1 MGRNLKNLAKDTS
14 GTVFIYTAASLA
26 VLLGMAGLAVDLG
39 YWYWSQRDMQSA
51 ADSAAMSAALEMA
64 RGATGPEIEARARDS
79 ATLNGYQHGLAALV
93 TVNRPPA
100 SGVHAG
106 DANYIEAIVQQ
117 DQSGF
122 VSSMVHSGDMT
133 VAARAVA
140 TLAGAPSCVIALNPS
155 DDQVLSIEGKS
166 DVQLGCGAQS
176 NSTSATAVS
185 QQGKNSSLT
194 AESVSS
200 AGGYEGSNYT
210 PMPQTGMPTVE
221 DPFAYLDPPTV
232 GPCDE
237 PAGAP
242 YTIVSGMGSVTL
254 DPGVYCGGIDIN
266 GGDITFN
273 PGLYIVDEVG
283 LQIKGASTVD
293 GDGVTFYIPPTAT
306 GVLSATYDP
315 LFATLYIAGQAQVT
329 LTAPNNLADP
339 YDGILFY
346 QDPASPANLVWDL
359 AGGSDMILGGVLYA
373 PTNDIYFAGG
383 SSTSGNPWTAIIADE
398 VHFVGNSSLGS
409 GVFGAGN
416 RLPMAMTLPS
426 LAE

>member
-1 MGRNLKNLAKDTS
+1 MSRWKFNAFAKDSS
-14 GTVFIYTAASLA
+14 GSVFVYTAASLA

-64 RGATGPEIEARARDS
+64 RGATAAEMETRAKDS
-79 ATLNGYQHGLAALV
+79 ATLNGYQDGLAALV
-93 TVNRPPA
+93 TINNPPK

-106 DANYIEAIVQQ
+106 DNTYVEAIVQQ

-133 VAARAVA
+133 IAARAVA
-140 TLAGAPSCVIALNPS
+140 TLAGAPSCVIALNPT

-176 NSTSATAVS
+176 NSASATAVS

-194 AESVSS
+194 AESVNATGS
-200 AGGYEGSNYT
+200 YEGSNYS
-210 PMPQTGMPTVE
+210 PMPNTGMPAVE
-221 DPFAYLDPPTV
+221 DPFAYLSPPAI

-242 YTIVSGMGSVTL
+242 VNVVSGMGSVTL
-254 DPGVYCGGIDIN
+254 DPGVYCGGILIQ
-266 GGDITFN
+266 GGDVTFN
-273 PGLYIVDEVG
+273 PGLYIVDEIG
-283 LQIKGASTVD
+283 LSIQGTSIVD
-293 GDGVTFYIPPTAT
+293 GGDVTFYIPPTAT
-306 GVLSATYDP
+306 GELSATFDP
-315 LFATLYIAGQAQVT
+315 LFHTLYIAGQATVT
-329 LTAPNNLADP
+329 LNAPTTGV

-346 QDPASPANLVWDL
+346 QDPASDPALLWEL
-359 AGGSDMILGGVLYA
+359 AGGSDMVLGGVLYA
-373 PTNDIYFAGG
+373 PSADIHFAGG
-383 SSTSGNPWTAIIADE
+383 NNTTGNPWTAIIGDE

-409 GVFGAGN
+409 GTFGVGGG
-416 RLPMAMTLPS
+416 LPMALTLPS